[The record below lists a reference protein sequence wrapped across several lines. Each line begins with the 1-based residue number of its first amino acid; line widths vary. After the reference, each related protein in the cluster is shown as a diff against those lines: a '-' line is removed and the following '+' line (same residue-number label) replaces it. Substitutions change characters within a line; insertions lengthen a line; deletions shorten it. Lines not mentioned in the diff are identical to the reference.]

1 MALLDEKD
9 WCNQYELTY
18 SSWIERAECELL
30 SGNFETAEQ
39 LIAELSQRGT
49 SKVDQ
54 AAVCR
59 LKIQLHEV
67 KGECVQGVNSALR
80 CLRLFG
86 IDLPAQPTWE
96 CVQAEYETVW
106 RNLMGRPIEDLIELP
121 LMSDRE
127 IQAAMQVLSVL
138 LSSAYFTNLHLNC
151 LHLCRMLNLSMQHG
165 VSGASAHACG
175 FLGVILGHVFHR
187 YQEGYRFTKL
197 ACDLAEK
204 HGFIADKAKILESR
218 GLAAFWTQP
227 LASAIDFNRA
237 ALRTATESGDLN
249 YACYFMH
256 EFVEFL
262 LQENKSLEEVWYESQ
277 RALDFARKAR
287 FRDVAD
293 LIVSQQHFI
302 AALQLRTAPFAT
314 FSDAQLDEVAFEAQL
329 TGDRLP
335 MLTGW
340 YWILKTKARFLSGDY
355 AGALTAAA
363 KAKALLWTTVGEPML
378 LDYFYYTA
386 LTVAACYEKASVDQQ
401 REWRGLLTAH
411 LEQLREWAEN
421 YPPTF
426 ADKHALVS
434 GEIARLEGR
443 DAEAMRLYE
452 QAIKSARE
460 YGFVQNEG
468 LAHEVAAGFY
478 TARGVENIAYTYLR
492 NARDCYLRW
501 GALGKVRLLEERHR
515 WLSGESSASAP
526 SATVSAPVEQLD
538 VGTVVKASQAVS
550 SEIELA
556 KLIETL
562 MRVSL
567 EHAGAERGLLILF
580 TDNEPWI
587 AAEAR
592 TGASTIEVTLRN
604 STLTPTE
611 LSESVFHTAMRTRD
625 SVILDD
631 ASAQRPF
638 SADEYVR
645 EKQVRSVLC
654 LPLVKQAKLVGAL
667 YLENNLAPRVF
678 TSGKLAVL
686 ELLASQAA
694 ISLENVQLYDDL
706 RRSEAYLSE
715 AQRLSHTGTF
725 GWRPSSGEIYWTE
738 ETYRIFG
745 YDPASTPTL
754 ELLQLRV
761 HPDDAGAFRQVAE
774 RASNVGQDFAHEYR
788 LRMPD
793 ESVKHVNVVARAFR
807 DEAGEVEFVGSVID
821 VSAIR
826 LAERELHKTQ
836 TDLAHVMRVTSLGEL
851 TASIAHEV
859 NQPLGA
865 VLINAEACLSWLD
878 HAQPN
883 MAEAHAALERII
895 RDGARAGEVIR
906 RIRTLAKKADTKM
919 APLNLNEVLS
929 EALIL
934 VQHELL
940 SSRVALRLEQASALP
955 LIRADKVQLQQVILN
970 LVING
975 IEAMQSVTNR
985 ARELTIRSEHDD
997 QHVQVTV
1004 TDCGAG
1010 FSADSA
1016 GQLFNTF
1023 FTTKSSGLGM
1033 GLSICRSII
1042 ELHGGRIW
1050 AAANVPHGATIQ
1062 YTLPLHPGAAS

>member
-9 WCNQYELTY
+9 WGNQYELKH
-18 SSWIERAECELL
+18 SLWLERAECELL
-30 SGNFETAEQ
+30 SSNFETAEQ
-39 LIAELSQRGT
+39 LLVELLQRGT

-59 LKIQLHEV
+59 LKVQLHEV
-67 KGECVQGVNSALR
+67 KGECVQGVDSALR

-96 CVQAEYETVW
+96 RVQAEYETVW
-106 RNLMGRPIEDLIELP
+106 RNLKGRPIEDLIDLP
-121 LMSDRE
+121 LMSDLE
-127 IQAAMQVLSVL
+127 IQAAMQVLSTL
-138 LSSAYFTNLHLNC
+138 LSSAYFTDLHLNC

-175 FLGVILGHVFHR
+175 WLGVILGHVFHR
-187 YQEGYRFTKL
+187 YQEGYRFAKL

-227 LASAIDFNRA
+227 LANSIEFNRA
-237 ALRTATESGDLN
+237 ALRAATESGDLN

-262 LQENKSLEEVWYESQ
+262 LQENRPLEEVWYESQ

-302 AALQLRTAPFAT
+302 ATMQLPTAPFST
-314 FSDAQLDEVAFEAQL
+314 FSDAQLDEEAFEAQL
-329 TGDRLP
+329 TGDRMP

-340 YWILKTKARFLSGDY
+340 DWILKTKGRFLAGDY
-355 AGALTAAA
+355 AGALTAAG
-363 KAKALLWTTVGEPML
+363 KAKALLWTAVGEPMV

-386 LTVAACYEKASVDQQ
+386 LTVAACYEKASVEQQ

-411 LEQLREWAEN
+411 LGQLREWTDN

-460 YGFVQNEG
+460 CGFVQNEG

-478 TARGVENIAYTYLR
+478 AARGVEGITQTYLR
-492 NARDCYLRW
+492 NARRCYLQW
-501 GALGKVRLLEERHR
+501 GAFGKVRQLDQRHPELREEATP
-515 WLSGESSASAP
+515 SAL
-526 SATVSAPVEQLD
+526 SATVSAPIEQLD

-562 MRVSL
+562 MRISL

-580 TDNEPWI
+580 ADNEPWI

-604 STLTPTE
+604 SALTPTE

-715 AQRLSHTGTF
+715 AQSLSHTGTF
-725 GWRPSSGEIYWTE
+725 AWRPSSGEIYWTE
-738 ETYRIFG
+738 ETYRIFQ
-745 YDPASTPTL
+745 YDRASTPTL

-761 HPDDAGAFRQVAE
+761 HPDDAAAFRQVVE
-774 RASNVGQDFAHEYR
+774 RASIDGQDFAHEYR

-793 ESVKHVNVVARAFR
+793 DRVKHLHVVARAFR
-807 DEAGEVEFVGSVID
+807 DEAGEVEFVGSVMD
-821 VSAIR
+821 VTAIR
-826 LAERELHKTQ
+826 LAEHELRKTQ
-836 TDLAHVMRVTSLGEL
+836 TDLAHGTRVTS
-851 TASIAHEV
+851 
-859 NQPLGA
+859 
-865 VLINAEACLSWLD
+865 
-878 HAQPN
+878 
-883 MAEAHAALERII
+883 
-895 RDGARAGEVIR
+895 
-906 RIRTLAKKADTKM
+906 
-919 APLNLNEVLS
+919 
-929 EALIL
+929 
-934 VQHELL
+934 
-940 SSRVALRLEQASALP
+940 
-955 LIRADKVQLQQVILN
+955 
-970 LVING
+970 
-975 IEAMQSVTNR
+975 
-985 ARELTIRSEHDD
+985 
-997 QHVQVTV
+997 
-1004 TDCGAG
+1004 
-1010 FSADSA
+1010 
-1016 GQLFNTF
+1016 
-1023 FTTKSSGLGM
+1023 
-1033 GLSICRSII
+1033 
-1042 ELHGGRIW
+1042 
-1050 AAANVPHGATIQ
+1050 
-1062 YTLPLHPGAAS
+1062 